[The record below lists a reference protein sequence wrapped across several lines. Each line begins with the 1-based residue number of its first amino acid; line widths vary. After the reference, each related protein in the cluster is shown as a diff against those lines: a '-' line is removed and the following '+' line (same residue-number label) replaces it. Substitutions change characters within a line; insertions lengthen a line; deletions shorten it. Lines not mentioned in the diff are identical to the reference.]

1 MRILHKIAA
10 IACLLINIGVS
21 SNAQEYPFRNKN
33 LSSEARVN
41 DLIAHMTL
49 DEKIDMLESDFF
61 YRGCERLGLP
71 PFETTD
77 GPLGIASWGLKGRAT
92 AFPSQL
98 SLAAS
103 WNRSLAQR
111 VGGVYAQECR
121 ARGIH
126 VFYGPGVN
134 IYRSSK
140 DSRNFEYMGEDPY
153 LAAEMAVPFIQSI
166 QANGVMA
173 TIKHFVA
180 NDQEFDRY
188 KVSSEVSERALSLI
202 HISEPTRH

>member
-10 IACLLINIGVS
+10 IACLLINTGVF

-77 GPLGIASWGLKGRAT
+77 GPLGIASWGLKGGPRLSPVSCHWQLHGTEAWPNT
-92 AFPSQL
+92 SVPSTRR
-98 SLAAS
+98 SVGLAAFTS
-103 WNRSLAQR
+103 SMVQ
-111 VGGVYAQECR
+111 VSIST
-121 ARGIH
+121 ARRRT
-126 VFYGPGVN
+126 P
-134 IYRSSK
+134 
-140 DSRNFEYMGEDPY
+140 
-153 LAAEMAVPFIQSI
+153 
-166 QANGVMA
+166 A
-173 TIKHFVA
+173 TLNTWAKT
-180 NDQEFDRY
+180 
-188 KVSSEVSERALSLI
+188 L
-202 HISEPTRH
+202 T